1 MTSLGWTLNSSSNLA
16 FTGILFLFFLM
27 KTILFFY
34 SLGNQHSAATIS
46 RGVLS
51 VLFAVPQI
59 CCTCCLDE
67 QRDICPSS
75 LVSIWL
81 HFKKTLQKAGS
92 RLFVGRSAVGLRRAS
107 PSQLAL
113 GQGPIKSLEPAFWRV
128 FWMNLSS
135 VRKWPIPTR
144 WPEVRKYNGGWSVSC
159 SQSISLFFV
168 NRSRIDVIK
177 LCSLSLWT
185 TH

>member
-1 MTSLGWTLNSSSNLA
+1 MQLP
-16 FTGILFLFFLM
+16 FRVVC
-27 KTILFFY
+27 Y
-34 SLGNQHSAATIS
+34 
-46 RGVLS
+46 R
-51 VLFAVPQI
+51 
-59 CCTCCLDE
+59 CCL
-67 QRDICPSS
+67 QFPKFAAHVVWMNSVTSAQALWS
-75 LVSIWL
+75 LSGSTY
-81 HFKKTLQKAGS
+81 KKTLQKAGS